1 MSVALELDNEMSEC
15 MYDTRVR
22 ELQFLLGLT
31 VSVDILFRVVILD
44 APLHR

>member
-1 MSVALELDNEMSEC
+1 MSVALELDNERMHT
-15 MYDTRVR
+15 YDTRVR